1 VQRAAARR
9 ASRSR
14 AQAPPASATPRQ
26 LSGARAPASSSL
38 LPRRVAATRVKF
50 AEGGVCTPHEAA
62 ALLASGAYTAL
73 DVRTPDEAT
82 YTTARSVNVPL
93 IHGTWRFDTA
103 AKRRLP
109 QQRANAKFLDEVAV
123 RFPDKAAPLLLV
135 CSDGRRRTL
144 AALRALDGA
153 GYSTLAGLQG
163 GFNALTRLYDAKLAP
178 RNVEGDEGRDPW
190 REVEGAAAFADGQT
204 TGLNHGSSF
213 ERMDNPDNLLPMRDP
228 VEWLDWAEAVP
239 QQA

>member
-1 VQRAAARR
+1 M
-9 ASRSR
+9 
-14 AQAPPASATPRQ
+14 
-26 LSGARAPASSSL
+26 
-38 LPRRVAATRVKF
+38 
-50 AEGGVCTPHEAA
+50 
-62 ALLASGAYTAL
+62 
-73 DVRTPDEAT
+73 RTPDEAT

-93 IHGTWRFDTA
+93 IHGAWRFDSA

-109 QQRANAKFLDEVAV
+109 QQRANDKFIADVRA
-123 RFPDKAAPLLLV
+123 RFPDAAAPLLGV

-153 GYSTLAGLQG
+153 GYSRLAGLQG
-163 GFNALTRLYDAKLAP
+163 GFNALTRLYDAKLVA
-178 RNVEGDEGRDPW
+178 RNTDDEGRDPW
-190 REVEGAAAFADGQT
+190 REVEGDAAFADSQT

-228 VEWLDWAEAVP
+228 VEWLDWSAEAVP